1 MTAFLMFLGFLVGML
16 AGAEFSRKLRAR
28 LATALDEAN
37 DRADDAEAGSL
48 QLARNLSDVT
58 NDLRRAE
65 GALAA
70 RIARDSLRGQR
81 AAATRKAMREAR
93 ELANE
98 RSDAAFDG
106 DGDTLDLPS
115 PFDEGAPTV
124 SASGSDGDGATVT
137 DVRGVEGIAFSY
149 TAPPAQEAA

>member
-1 MTAFLMFLGFLVGML
+1 MTAFLMFLAFLVGMVV
-16 AGAEFSRKLRAR
+16 GAEFSRKLRAR
-28 LATALDEAN
+28 LAAEVDAAN
-37 DRADDAEAGSL
+37 DRADDAEAAVLRVS
-48 QLARNLSDVT
+48 RNLSDVT

-98 RSDAAFDG
+98 RSDAAFD
-106 DGDTLDLPS
+106 
-115 PFDEGAPTV
+115 
-124 SASGSDGDGATVT
+124 TVT
-137 DVRGVEGIAFSY
+137 DPEELPPGTVVGSLDGLDETRTDFDSMFD
-149 TAPPAQEAA
+149 PPAQEAA